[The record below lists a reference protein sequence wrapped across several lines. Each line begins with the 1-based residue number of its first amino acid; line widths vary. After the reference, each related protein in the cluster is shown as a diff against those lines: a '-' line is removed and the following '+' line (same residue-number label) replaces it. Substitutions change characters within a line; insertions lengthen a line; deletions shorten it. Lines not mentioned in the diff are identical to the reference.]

1 MDRMPTH
8 RPLLPDTLTLAGL
21 KLDTRVTLSL
31 ILGTLLL
38 LFDAYHSVLPGASF
52 EDALLVKAA
61 ERSLLYLAIPLVLI
75 TLVFRDRPAEYGLSL
90 GDWRAGLKWAAVF
103 AVIGAPL
110 LILTARTPAMIQ
122 YYDRFPSA
130 LGRLIPTAALDLI
143 GWEFF
148 FRGFL
153 LFGLLRLMGPTAVV
167 VQAVP
172 FALAHLGKPGAETFT
187 TIFGGILFGWL
198 AWRSRSVLYPFL
210 LHWFVY
216 SLVIVAAQV

>member
-1 MDRMPTH
+1 MPT
-8 RPLLPDTLTLAGL
+8 RRSLLPETFTLAGL

-31 ILGTLLL
+31 VLGTLLL
-38 LFDAYHSVLPGASF
+38 LFDAYDRVLPVASF
-52 EDALLVKAA
+52 EDALLIKAA
-61 ERSLLYLAIPLVLI
+61 ERSFYYLVIPLLVI
-75 TLVFRDRPAEYGLSL
+75 ALVFRDRPAEYGLTL
-90 GDWRAGLKWAAVF
+90 GDWRIGLKWTVIF

-110 LILTARTPAMIQ
+110 LILAARTPAMIE
-122 YYDRFPSA
+122 YYDRFPA
-130 LGRLIPTAALDLI
+130 GLARLIPTAALDLI

-167 VQAVP
+167 AQAVP
-172 FALAHLGKPGAETFT
+172 FALAHLGKPEAETLT

-198 AWRSRSVLYPFL
+198 AWRSRSMLYPFL

-216 SLVIVAAQV
+216 SLVVVAAQA